1 MIEPEPYVI
10 TSHRKYIGWIL
21 IFFRKLINGEVRRY
35 VDPKFEQ
42 LERLVVPTPKISIV
56 ESITCT
62 FLPDGT
68 ITFTRT
74 GTKNLEIITK
84 NRTSSTFEK
93 MVGMM
98 LMYVNMD

>member
-21 IFFRKLINGEVRRY
+21 VFFRKLINEEVRRY
-35 VDPKFEQ
+35 VDPKFNA
-42 LERLVVPTPKISIV
+42 LVPLAGRAVPT

-62 FLPDGT
+62 FLSDGT
-68 ITFTRT
+68 LIITRT

-84 NRTSSTFEK
+84 NRTASTFEK
-93 MVGMM
+93 MVNMVMM
-98 LMYVNMD
+98 YANMD